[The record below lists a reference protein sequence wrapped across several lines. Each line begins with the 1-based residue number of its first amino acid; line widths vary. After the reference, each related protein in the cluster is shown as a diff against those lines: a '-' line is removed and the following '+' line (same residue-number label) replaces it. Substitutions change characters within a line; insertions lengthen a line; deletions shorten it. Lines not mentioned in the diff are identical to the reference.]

1 MFTKKLT
8 KIHIVNFF
16 KLTNCVLKQGFV
28 INNNFSYICMTV
40 YTINSIYPFPFYN
53 SCRGRLCEGIVLHKK
68 RRQQL
73 CISNN
78 QYLSLNPSFHSQ
90 GHNINC

>member
-73 CISNN
+73 CVSNN
-78 QYLSLNPSFHSQ
+78 QYLSLNPSFHRQ